1 MKSPNLILL
10 LLGLIMI
17 GIVSF
22 NFLNNNDS
30 EIKADEQKSTCKED
44 SLNFI
49 ILELTIEKGRYEII
63 IDRIRQVDSA
73 IVDAA
78 SMNLE

>member
-1 MKSPNLILL
+1 MKSPNLLLL

-22 NFLNNNDS
+22 NFLNKNDS
-30 EIKADEQKSTCKED
+30 EIKVDEQKSTCKED
-44 SLNFI
+44 SLNFV

-63 IDRIRQVDSA
+63 IDRIRQADSA